1 MTISYPD
8 LRDTSRFPGFAAIPI
23 EDLDTHK
30 LTPGIDGC
38 LLLEILAFET
48 MPYLV
53 IGCRSTDLHLVTL
66 RFEGPDQGRALSQ
79 CPHLKVGNTIVI
91 MQARKHQF
99 GIEVYGIRV
108 YEYRQLKII
117 PTSLDELLELSDE
130 MRTWPL
136 NFAAHQRCHWCRNEP
151 DHITTC
157 DGCGV
162 IGYCNSG
169 CKAGSW
175 NINKHKE
182 FCKVIKNQNFRSLM
196 IEMGHE

>member
-79 CPHLKVGNTIVI
+79 CPHLKVGNTIAI

-108 YEYRQLKII
+108 YEYRQLKVW
-117 PTSLDELLELSDE
+117 
-130 MRTWPL
+130 M
-136 NFAAHQRCHWCRNEP
+136 FEP
-151 DHITTC
+151 
-157 DGCGV
+157 
-162 IGYCNSG
+162 
-169 CKAGSW
+169 
-175 NINKHKE
+175 
-182 FCKVIKNQNFRSLM
+182 
-196 IEMGHE
+196 